1 MNRTLYSILVTL
13 LTPLLVV
20 YLLLRSR
27 KDPSY
32 RLRWGERF
40 GVTRLLP
47 SQVLIHSVSM
57 GETLAAV
64 PLIRQLLSAYPG
76 YRLTLTTSSPA
87 GSAQVLKAFAAE
99 IQQGRV
105 QHVYLPFD
113 IPLAIHRFIKQL
125 APKLVIIMETE
136 LWPNLIHYSHQ
147 AGAKVVLAN
156 GRLSEKSAQ
165 KYHKQITLVAPML
178 KQLAAIAVQTPAE
191 AERFIELGVKDE
203 RISVCGS
210 LKFDLNI
217 DAKRQAASAELRR
230 HWQKDKAPVWVAGSV
245 HPGEFAAMIEAHQL
259 VLAQYPAALMILVP
273 RHPEQ
278 FALAAQTLAAA
289 GFKVARRSQ
298 QTDITAHTQ
307 VLLGD
312 TMGELL
318 DLYGCGDQAF
328 VGGSLIVHGG
338 HNPLEPAALGLA
350 VYMGPNY
357 RDFLEIGQLLQDAHN
372 LTVVSSGEALGQ
384 ALLAKIANPAL
395 RQQAG
400 DAGLSVLA
408 QNRGALDKQLA
419 LIKQLSA

>member
-76 YRLTLTTSSPA
+76 YRLTLTTTSPT

-191 AERFIELGVKDE
+191 AERFIELGVEAE

-217 DAKRQAASAELRR
+217 DAKRQVTSAQLRR

-278 FALAAQTLAAA
+278 FELAAQTLAAA

-372 LTVVSSGEALGQ
+372 LTLVSSGEALGQ
-384 ALLAKIANPAL
+384 ELLAKIANPVL